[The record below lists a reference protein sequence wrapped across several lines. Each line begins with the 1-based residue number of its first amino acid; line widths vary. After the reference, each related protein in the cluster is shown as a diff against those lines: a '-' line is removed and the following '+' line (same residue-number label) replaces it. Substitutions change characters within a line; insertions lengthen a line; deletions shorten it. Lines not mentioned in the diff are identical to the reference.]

1 MEIATV
7 NGARALGL
15 EKVGAIKTG
24 YKADLAILDINTP
37 SMVPRNNMLSSLTY
51 SANGSEVD
59 TTIVDGEILMEGRE
73 LKTIDLEKV
82 LFEANAMMDRLNG
95 K

>member
-1 MEIATV
+1 M
-7 NGARALGL
+7 
-15 EKVGAIKTG
+15 IKEG
-24 YKADLAILDINTP
+24 YKADLALLNINTP
-37 SMVPRNNMLSSLTY
+37 SLTPVNRLLSNLVY

-59 TTIVDGEILMEGRE
+59 TTIVGGEILMEGGE

-82 LFEANAMMDRLNG
+82 LHKSNEMMERLG